1 MATSDELADTV
12 EMALLSIEER
22 AAGTGRIE
30 GLLERVTSGERPRL
44 DLAIRTMRRRQTLL
58 GDAYPFDVQDVAIRR
73 DDAWPALAYS
83 WLLAMSPSGLSREL
97 MNLDDISVA
106 AVKFERVVVEAV
118 QRYLGDG
125 AKAVRFAWPSDSG
138 RPQEFPEAIN
148 WLAGLMGV
156 RLGGGYRQ
164 PRRKDGGV
172 DVIGWRP
179 FRDGKSAF
187 PIVLVQCTIQADL
200 VSKSLDVDIRNWS
213 SWLELVHDPGTI
225 LTAPQVVPGN
235 TEIWNE
241 LALKNLVFDRLR
253 LVELLGRY
261 SSSVLQDEM
270 SAWLLAIVHKV
281 RARIEST

>member
-1 MATSDELADTV
+1 
-12 EMALLSIEER
+12 
-22 AAGTGRIE
+22 
-30 GLLERVTSGERPRL
+30 
-44 DLAIRTMRRRQTLL
+44 
-58 GDAYPFDVQDVAIRR
+58 
-73 DDAWPALAYS
+73 
-83 WLLAMSPSGLSREL
+83 MS
-97 MNLDDISVA
+97 LDDVSIA
-106 AVKFERVVVEAV
+106 AVKFERIVVEAV

-138 RPQEFPEAIN
+138 RPQEFPEAIK

-200 VSKSLDVDIRNWS
+200 VSKSLDVDVRNWS
-213 SWLELVHDPGTI
+213 SWLELVHDPSTI

-253 LVELLGRY
+253 LVELLGRNP
-261 SSSVLQDEM
+261 SSPLQDEM
-270 SAWLLAIVHKV
+270 STWLLAVVQKV
-281 RARIEST
+281 RVRIEST